1 MVNCE
6 WRIVNSLF
14 TIQHQYC
21 PNVDFKNSRKCK
33 LRCELGAKMSKID
46 LNSDIP
52 LRHCQSFRGM
62 VHEQWPH
69 DFCSADGPASARRV
83 SPMRRPLRRRLQ
95 GAEFLLPGS

>member
-1 MVNCE
+1 MN
-6 WRIVNSLF
+6 
-14 TIQHQYC
+14 QYC

-62 VHEQWPH
+62 VQALTIAELYRERWQVELFFRWIKQHLRIRA
-69 DFCSADGPASARRV
+69 FYGT
-83 SPMRRPLRRRLQ
+83 SPN
-95 GAEFLLPGS
+95 AVKTEVWVAISVYV